1 MLCIAL
7 DCVSSVCSETCNEAW
22 LHKKKKSKESEVKI
36 MSYKNFDTPCGNC
49 YEQGDNVEMYAVTV
63 TDTGADLDIY
73 LCGRCATGQ
82 YMQDEA

>member
-1 MLCIAL
+1 
-7 DCVSSVCSETCNEAW
+7 
-22 LHKKKKSKESEVKI
+22 

-63 TDTGADLDIY
+63 TDTGVDLDIY